1 MKIYLS
7 IDLEGITGV
16 VGSYQVLQSTGALPE
31 VRRLLTGDVNAAI
44 AGAKAGGATT
54 IWVNENHSGRDLL
67 LEEVDPLAEVL
78 LGVPKPCQT
87 LEGLDSSFDAVFM
100 IGIHAAAGTT
110 AGVLDHTWSVKCI
123 QNLRVNGVNIGE
135 LGLNA
140 LLAGHYGVPIAL
152 VTGDLAV
159 ADEARELLGDVEC
172 AVVKFGSDR
181 YSARC
186 LHPDKA
192 RQVIQNA
199 AEKAVQE
206 VERFKALR
214 MEPPFVL
221 EIDYANTTFAS
232 CACWIPTAERL
243 GSRTV
248 AFRAADFLAGY
259 KTFLAAASLPV
270 LYQDPIY

>member
-1 MKIYLS
+1 MKVYLS

-16 VGSYQVLQSTGALPE
+16 VGSYQVVQTTGALEE

-44 AGAKAGGATT
+44 AGAKSGGATT

-67 LEEVDPLAEVL
+67 LEEVDPTAEVL
-78 LGVPKPCQT
+78 LGVPKPFQT
-87 LEGLDSSFDAVFM
+87 LEGLDSTFDAVFM
-100 IGIHAAAGTT
+100 IGIHAAAGTA

-123 QNLRVNGVNIGE
+123 QNLRVNGVTIGE

-152 VTGDLAV
+152 VSGDQAV
-159 ADEARELLGDVEC
+159 AEEARQLLGEVEC
-172 AVVKFGSDR
+172 AIVKFGTDR

-186 LHPDKA
+186 LHPEKA
-192 RQVIQNA
+192 RRVIQEA
-199 AEKAVQE
+199 AEKAVRDAHRYQP
-206 VERFKALR
+206 LR
-214 MEPPFVL
+214 MKPPFVL
-221 EIDYANTTFAS
+221 EIDYANTAFAS

-243 GSRTV
+243 GPRTV
-248 AFRAADFLAGY
+248 AFRAEDFLAGY

-270 LYQDPIY
+270 LYRDPIY